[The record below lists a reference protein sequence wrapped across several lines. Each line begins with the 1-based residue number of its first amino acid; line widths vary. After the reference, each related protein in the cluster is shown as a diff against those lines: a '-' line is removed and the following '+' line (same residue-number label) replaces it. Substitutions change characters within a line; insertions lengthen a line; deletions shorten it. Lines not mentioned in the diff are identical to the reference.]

1 MAFTTG
7 AAIWQYDSSVIV
19 VTDPVDISDPQF
31 TVVGDSTNPL
41 TPTDKAPLA
50 DALLDITLNIA
61 ATAGDAVHLYRQD
74 LNING
79 TGNDAQFPSA
89 TFKSIYVGSFS
100 MDTGVLAD
108 VRQYISLPDIPI
120 SE

>member
-50 DALLDITLNIA
+50 DAVL
-61 ATAGDAVHLYRQD
+61 GMVV
-74 LNING
+74 
-79 TGNDAQFPSA
+79 TGALG
-89 TFKSIYVGSFS
+89 IYVGINSSTSF
-100 MDTGVLAD
+100 
-108 VRQYISLPDIPI
+108 
-120 SE
+120 